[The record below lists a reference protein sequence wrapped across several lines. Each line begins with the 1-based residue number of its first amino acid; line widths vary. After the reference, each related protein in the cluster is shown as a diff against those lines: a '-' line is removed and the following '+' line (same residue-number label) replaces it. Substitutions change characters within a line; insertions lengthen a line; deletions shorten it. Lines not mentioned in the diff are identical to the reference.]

1 MARNLED
8 SCNMA
13 NAKYVSINRDDR
25 EQYAAHFSALKDAV
39 YSHWK
44 GSGVLGKLLKGT
56 TLGGGYGDKV
66 KVSVPD
72 EYDLVIHLVFPE
84 NDKIIVKAD
93 ASKPGNVILD
103 MSKVMEIIGN
113 QAHNKPVFDLL
124 QKIVNN
130 KKQLLEDKLQSFLQG
145 IMNQTLNKMCNQI
158 EVQGKISKLTYKKC
172 GPAHTI
178 FVEGP
183 CEYSVDFVP
192 AIKLSAA
199 QVILAPEQRK
209 HFGGTL
215 YWDAVPKPM
224 KPAKCDNISFR
235 ASFYEAER
243 RLLHGKQFLKSGI
256 RLMKQNRNVKNK
268 ANLKSYH
275 IKTVFLWQLIEKDA
289 SYWQKPVKDILI
301 EMMSK
306 LADSLA
312 LTPRKGRLPF
322 FWDPK
327 LDMFADLTDCQRI
340 DMFNYLRK
348 CEYTFRKADGNLNDD
363 NENNVQNSF
372 SSARNKGA
380 ENRPSDGQKKE
391 NTTKESKPASAEPTK
406 SMKTK
411 VAATPPAKASTKTSD
426 AKTQLNEQKKPLAPA
441 TSNPKSKTP
450 ITADAKVSPAPSK
463 ANPNPSEQKVKSTPV
478 KPNPKPNVQQQQA
491 NRSADQNRINP
502 NANGAQPK
510 ADANS
515 NSCQIS

>member
-13 NAKYVSINRDDR
+13 NAKYVSINKEDR
-25 EQYAAHFSALKDAV
+25 GPYAAHFSALKDAV

-66 KVSVPD
+66 KVSMPD

-84 NDKIIVKAD
+84 NDKIVVKAD

-103 MSKVMEIIGN
+103 MTKVMEIIGN
-113 QAHNKPVFDLL
+113 QEHNKPVFDLL

-145 IMNQTLNKMCNQI
+145 IMNQTLNKMGHQI

-199 QVILAPEQRK
+199 QVVLAPAQRK

-224 KPAKCDNISFR
+224 KPAKCDNVSFR

-243 RLLHGKQFLKSGI
+243 SLLHGKQFLKSGI
-256 RLMKQNRNVKNK
+256 RLMKQTRNVKNK

-275 IKTVFLWQLIEKDA
+275 IKTVFLWQSIEKDA
-289 SYWQKPVKDILI
+289 SYWQKPVKEILI
-301 EMMSK
+301 EMMGK

-363 NENNVQNSF
+363 NENNVQSSF
-372 SSARNKGA
+372 ISGR
-380 ENRPSDGQKKE
+380 ENRPSNGQKKE
-391 NTTKESKPASAEPTK
+391 TQPASAEPTK
-406 SMKTK
+406 PIKTK
-411 VAATPPAKASTKTSD
+411 VAATSNPPAKAPPKTSD
-426 AKTQLNEQKKPLAPA
+426 AKTQLNEQKKNLAPA
-441 TSNPKSKTP
+441 TANPKSKSP
-450 ITADAKVSPAPSK
+450 ITADAKVAPALKK
-463 ANPNPSEQKVKSTPV
+463 ANPNPSEQKKSVAAQPKTKVESTPV

-491 NRSADQNRINP
+491 KPNPADQNRINP
-502 NANGAQPK
+502 NANGAR
-510 ADANS
+510 
-515 NSCQIS
+515 